1 MKLISFRI
9 KNFRSIVDSGYCSLA
24 HDNITALIGQNES
37 GKTSVL
43 EALRSFSD
51 GTIISDI
58 LRSDLSLPLVSCK
71 FSLSGEEL
79 NFISRSINLPLE
91 LRKFIMETQE
101 IMLTRSWNADL
112 NSKLEIDGEEILAI
126 YNQHTFVREKEDIL
140 LLQQVDELILEYTRI
155 EADIIEVHAELNKSK
170 KILSRLEQ
178 TAKTL
183 TGSITKAIQNEKNNE
198 LKLSLDRTNLNLD
211 QEKSRIDLL
220 SHLLEEK
227 SGRLNELRS
236 RVFYAR
242 LVKDSN
248 YKFTQAVQTK
258 NIAEDEVQNFYA
270 SLKINISVW
279 MHRKHSRKR
288 KHAEAR
294 ISEVRRNARL
304 AKEEFLF
311 NAKLASRIFNGMDA
325 EQARSETLAELSGFV
340 EYPSIAEIAKEF
352 EPYLPDFE
360 LFEDFSSLLPNRID
374 LDDLLE
380 ENTNSE
386 GYKAARNFLAIAGLD
401 AQFFKQQDSRIL
413 KQKIENLNGELTLDF
428 QDYWR
433 QSVGKD
439 NKIRLLFE
447 LDHYDVSNPEKKGK
461 PFIEFWIKDER
472 ERLYP
477 KQRSRGVRWFLS
489 FYLELKASAKN
500 NKREKI
506 LLIDEPGLSLHARAQ
521 EDVLKVFEDIKSQL
535 SIIYTTH
542 SPHLIDIQKL
552 YRILAIQRA
561 NEDDEKSQTIILNA
575 DKLMN
580 ASADTLSPIY
590 TLMGARITDQQYI
603 HKFNN
608 IIVEDASSFFLIK
621 ALFTLLE
628 INKEAWFLPAA
639 SASNV
644 ELLANLLLGWKL
656 DFIIIL
662 NGNQIGKS
670 IYSELK
676 KNICGNSDEVAEG
689 KILILEDGICIIDLL
704 STIDFKNH
712 VLKKRVGITESN
724 SEFIELNEI
733 SPSLLAMDFN
743 NLVQEHK
750 LTIHDFDQES
760 VSKITKFVD
769 NVMLLLK

>member
-51 GTIISDI
+51 GSIVSDI
-58 LRSDLSLPLVSCK
+58 LRSDLSLPEISCK
-71 FSLSGEEL
+71 FSLSVEEL
-79 NFISRSINLPLE
+79 NFISRSINLPVD
-91 LRKFIMETQE
+91 LRKYIMEKQE
-101 IMLTRSWNADL
+101 IMLTRFWNADL
-112 NSKLEIDGEEILAI
+112 YSKLEIDGDEILAI
-126 YNQHTFVREKEDIL
+126 YNQHSFVREKEDSL
-140 LLQQVDELILEYTRI
+140 LLQQVDELILEYTRL
-155 EADIIEVHAELNKSK
+155 EADIIEIIGELNKAK
-170 KILSRLEQ
+170 KSLARLEQ
-178 TAKTL
+178 NAKSLST
-183 TGSITKAIQNEKNNE
+183 SISNVKQNEKNDE
-198 LKLSLDRTNLNLD
+198 LKLQLDRTNLNLD

-220 SHLLEEK
+220 THILTEK
-227 SGRLNELRS
+227 SGRLEELRN

-242 LVKDSN
+242 LVKESN
-248 YKFTQAVQTK
+248 IKYIQAIQTK
-258 NIAEDEVQNFYA
+258 ELIEDEVQNLFA
-270 SLKINISVW
+270 RLKNPLSGWV
-279 MHRKHSRKR
+279 RKNLSKR
-288 KHAEAR
+288 HKQADTRIAEG
-294 ISEVRRNARL
+294 RRNARL

-311 NAKLASRIFNGMDA
+311 NAKLASRIFSGMEA
-325 EQARSETLAELSGFV
+325 ERARSETLQELSGFV
-340 EYPSIAEIAKEF
+340 EYPSIADIAKEF
-352 EPYLPDFE
+352 EPYVPDFE

-374 LDDLLE
+374 LDDLLD
-380 ENTNSE
+380 ENTTSE

-413 KQKIENLNGELTLDF
+413 KQKIENLNSDLTLDF

-439 NKIRLLFE
+439 NKIRIHFE
-447 LDHYDVSNPEKKGK
+447 LEHYDISNLEKKGK
-461 PFIEFWIKDER
+461 PYIEFWIKDER

-500 NKREKI
+500 NKKEKI

-521 EDVLKVFEDIKSQL
+521 EDVLKVFEDIKTQL

-542 SPHLIDIQKL
+542 SPHLIDIHKL
-552 YRILAIQRA
+552 YRILAIQRT

-575 DKLMN
+575 DKLMH

-603 HKFNN
+603 HKNNN

-621 ALFTLLE
+621 AFFSLLE
-628 INKEAWFLPAA
+628 IKKEAWFLPAA

-662 NGNQIGKS
+662 NGNQIGKT
-670 IYSELK
+670 IYSSLK
-676 KNICGNSDEVAEG
+676 KNICGNNDEAAAK
-689 KILILEDGICIIDLL
+689 KIFILEEGMCMIDLL
-704 STIDFKNH
+704 STIDFKNY
-712 VLKKRVGITESN
+712 VLKKRVGITETN
-724 SEFIELNEI
+724 SEFIELNDI
-733 SPSLLAMDFN
+733 SPALLAMDFN
-743 NLVQEHK
+743 NQVQEHK
-750 LTIHDFDQES
+750 IKIQDFDQES
-760 VSKITKFVD
+760 ISRIKKFIEQTIS
-769 NVMLLLK
+769 LLN

>member
-1 MKLISFRI
+1 MKLITFRI
-9 KNFRSIVDSGYCSLA
+9 KNFRSIIDSGYCSLA

-43 EALRSFSD
+43 EALKSFSD
-51 GTIISDI
+51 GSIISDI
-58 LRSDLSLPLVSCK
+58 LRSDLSLPVVSCR
-71 FSLSGEEL
+71 FLLNVDELSI
-79 NFISRSINLPLE
+79 ISRSINIPAE
-91 LRKFIMETQE
+91 LRKFILEKQE
-101 IMLTRSWNADL
+101 IMLIRSWNSDL

-126 YNQHTFVREKEDIL
+126 YNQHSLVREKEDIL
-140 LLQQVDELILEYTRI
+140 LLQQVDELILEY
-155 EADIIEVHAELNKSK
+155 
-170 KILSRLEQ
+170 SRLEADLVEINEELLKSGKSLMRLEQ
-178 TAKTL
+178 
-183 TGSITKAIQNEKNNE
+183 SVKALQSAISKARENDKNNE
-198 LKLSLDRTNLNLD
+198 LKLQLDRINLSED

-220 SHLLEEK
+220 SHLHSEK
-227 SGRLNELRS
+227 SGRINELRD

-242 LVKDSN
+242 LVRDSN
-248 YKFTQAVQTK
+248 NRSIQAFKHRREIEDEGQNFITGLRVPLNRWTK
-258 NIAEDEVQNFYA
+258 NRAQ
-270 SLKINISVW
+270 KI
-279 MHRKHSRKR
+279 RKHQENIVS
-288 KHAEAR
+288 EA
-294 ISEVRRNARL
+294 RRNARL

-311 NAKLASRIFNGMDA
+311 NAKLASRIFGGMDA
-325 EQARSETLAELSGFV
+325 EKARTETLAELSGFI
-340 EYPSIAEIAKEF
+340 EYPSIAVIAREF
-352 EPYLPDFE
+352 ETFLPEFE
-360 LFEDFSSLLPNRID
+360 MFEDFSSLLPNRID
-374 LDDLLE
+374 LEDLLDQ
-380 ENTNSE
+380 NSTSE
-386 GYKAARNFLAIAGLD
+386 GYKAARNFLTIAGLD
-401 AQFFKQQDSRIL
+401 AQFFKQADSRIL
-413 KQKIENLNGELTLDF
+413 KQKIENLNGDLTLDF

-439 NKIRLLFE
+439 NKIRIHFE

-500 NKREKI
+500 TSKEKI

-521 EDVLKVFEDIKSQL
+521 EDVLKVFEDIKTQL

-608 IIVEDASSFFLIK
+608 IIVEDACSFFLMK
-621 ALFTLLE
+621 AFFKLLDVKK
-628 INKEAWFLPAA
+628 IAWFLPAA

-656 DFIIIL
+656 DFIVVL
-662 NGNQIGKS
+662 NGNMLGKT
-670 IYSELK
+670 IYAELK
-676 KNICGNSDEVAEG
+676 KNICGNNDDLASQKLFILKEG
-689 KILILEDGICIIDLL
+689 LVIIDLL

-712 VLKKRVGITESN
+712 LLRKRVGITESN
-724 SEFIELNEI
+724 AEYLETNEI
-733 SPSLLAMDFN
+733 SSALLAMDFN
-743 NLVQEHK
+743 NMVQEGKVK
-750 LTIHDFDQES
+750 LEDFDQES
-760 VSKITKFVD
+760 LSKITYFVEH
-769 NVMLLLK
+769 VCLLLE